1 MQGKYGKVGEG
12 HRFDETYLL
21 SGYFDHQG
29 AGGEAFADVIESFA
43 GVAAGVLGEDL
54 VDDQAVCLPG
64 RLVLKVLA
72 WLDLLLVVQPQHV
85 KLFSTPWDIIVNY
98 TSPFLTKHSLSVFQ
112 LKELR
117 ITAVYKAIIVFTYE
131 NGHHDKIY
139 KHISIH

>member
-21 SGYFDHQG
+21 SGYFNHQG

-85 KLFSTPWDIIVNY
+85 ILFSTTCDTVIKLMKLFFVKQ
-98 TSPFLTKHSLSVFQ
+98 SLFLPALSDQ
-112 LKELR
+112 DNCG
-117 ITAVYKAIIVFTYE
+117 I
-131 NGHHDKIY
+131 
-139 KHISIH
+139 